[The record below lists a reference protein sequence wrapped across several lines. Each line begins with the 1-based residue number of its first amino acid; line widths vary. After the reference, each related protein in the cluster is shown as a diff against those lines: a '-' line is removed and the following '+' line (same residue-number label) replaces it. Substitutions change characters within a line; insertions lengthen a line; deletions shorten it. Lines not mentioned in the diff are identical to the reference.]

1 MGQPLPFLLFTCEHA
16 SAFVPQ
22 RYNKLLRGSKF
33 RGTHRELDIGALAVA
48 SFLARQFKAPLY
60 AGGIS
65 RLLVDMNRSAHNP
78 SVLSQVARTLPA
90 AEQASLMKRYHT
102 QHWDQIRDQIAK
114 AVGANRKVVHI
125 AVHSFTPVM
134 VYENGERDERTADIG
149 LLYDPARTPERLMAQ
164 RWVSTLKEAGADL
177 RVRRN
182 YPYQGKGDGLAT
194 SMRSQFSVRL
204 YVGFELE
211 INQALLKG
219 KPSPS
224 LLAALVASLLGL
236 GLASTGYEFG

>member
-1 MGQPLPFLLFTCEHA
+1 MRQTVPFLLLTCEHA
-16 SAFVPQ
+16 SAFVPEKHKQ
-22 RYNKLLRGSKF
+22 LLRGSTL

-48 SFLARQFKAPLY
+48 TFLARQFKAPLY

-78 SVLSQVARTLPA
+78 AVLSPVARELA
-90 AEQASLMKRYHT
+90 AKEQRALMSRYHAE
-102 QHWDQIRDQIAK
+102 HWEKVRKHVAK
-114 AVGANRKVVHI
+114 AVVSHRKVLHI
-125 AVHSFTPVM
+125 AVHSFTPVL
-134 VYENGERDERTADIG
+134 VHENGHSDVRNADVG
-149 LLYDPARTPERLMAQ
+149 LLYDPGRSPERVMAQ
-164 RWVSTLKEAGADL
+164 RWVSTLREAAPEL

-194 SMRSQFSVRL
+194 SLRGQFSAAR

-211 INQALLKG
+211 LNQSLLKS

-224 LLAALVASLLGL
+224 LLAALVASLVGL